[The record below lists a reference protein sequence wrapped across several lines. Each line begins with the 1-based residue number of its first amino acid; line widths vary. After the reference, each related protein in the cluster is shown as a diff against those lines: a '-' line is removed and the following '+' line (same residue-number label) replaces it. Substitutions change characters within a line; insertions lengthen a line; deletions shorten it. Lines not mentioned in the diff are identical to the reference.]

1 MIRPIGQIPTR
12 HKAHATVGS
21 VLLAPASSD
30 LTSTL
35 DIQLSFLF
43 EDTMATSRLQSR
55 NRLLLVKSVAALF
68 LSRVLSDV
76 ADDDHLLARA
86 SECWHYLIGDSDS
99 FRIGIVPTFGIYNSS
114 DAGSHIVI
122 HPIDAK
128 CSLVPELL

>member
-43 EDTMATSRLQSR
+43 EDTMATSGLQSR

-68 LSRVLSDV
+68 LSRVLCDG

-86 SECWHYLIGDSDS
+86 SECLHYLIADSDS
-99 FRIGIVPTFGIYNSS
+99 VRTWIVATFDIYKSS
-114 DAGSHIVI
+114 DAGIHIDLY
-122 HPIDAK
+122 PIG
-128 CSLVPELL
+128 